1 MKTPKHPTLIKRMID
16 ARLNKLTPACPP
28 LAASLVA
35 QSGNRGGWQ
44 LTLKQNGKT
53 RTVYVPNDLKEEVQL
68 SIREHRRIKKLLQEI
83 TQLQLAR
90 IRTHVTDKR
99 RRGKRQ

>member
-1 MKTPKHPTLIKRMID
+1 MNTPKHPTLIKRMID
-16 ARLNKLTPACPP
+16 ARLNKLTPLCPP
-28 LAASLVA
+28 LAASLVT
-35 QSGNRGGWQ
+35 QSGARGGYQ

-53 RTVYVPNDLKEEVQL
+53 RTVYVPKDLKEEVTA

-90 IRTHVTDKR
+90 IRTHVADER
-99 RRGKRQ
+99 RRGKRA

>member
-1 MKTPKHPTLIKRMID
+1 MNTPKHPTLIKRMID
-16 ARLNKLTPACPP
+16 ARLKKLTPACPP

-35 QSGNRGGWQ
+35 QSGARGGSQ

-53 RTVYVPNDLKEEVQL
+53 RTVYVPKDLKEEVIA

-83 TQLQLAR
+83 TQLQLAH
-90 IRTHVTDKR
+90 IRAHVTDKR
-99 RRGKRQ
+99 RRGKRV

>member
-16 ARLNKLTPACPP
+16 ARLKKLTPRCPP

-35 QSGNRGGWQ
+35 QSRGRGGDQ

-53 RTVYVPNDLKEEVQL
+53 RTVYVPKDLKEEVKA
-68 SIREHRRIKKLLQEI
+68 SIREHRRIKILLQEI
-83 TQLQLAR
+83 TLLQLAH
-90 IRTHVTDKR
+90 IRTHVSDKR
-99 RRGKRQ
+99 RRGKRA

>member
-16 ARLNKLTPACPP
+16 ARLKKLIPVCPP

-35 QSGNRGGWQ
+35 QSRGRDGDQ

-53 RTVYVPNDLKEEVQL
+53 RTVYVPKDLKEEVKA
-68 SIREHRRIKKLLQEI
+68 SIREHRRIKILLQEI
-83 TQLQLAR
+83 TQLQLAH
-90 IRTHVTDKR
+90 IRTHASDKR
-99 RRGKRQ
+99 RRGKRA

>member
-1 MKTPKHPTLIKRMID
+1 MKIPKHPTLIKRMID
-16 ARLNKLTPACPP
+16 ARLKKLAPVCPP

-35 QSGNRGGWQ
+35 QSRGRDGYQ

-53 RTVYVPNDLKEEVQL
+53 RTVYLPKGLKEEGEA
-68 SIREHRRIKKLLQEI
+68 SIREHRRIKILLQEI

-90 IRTHVTDKR
+90 IRTHVSDVH
-99 RRGKRQ
+99 RRGKRA

>member
-16 ARLNKLTPACPP
+16 ARLKKCTPLCPP

-35 QSGNRGGWQ
+35 QSGGRGGYQ
-44 LTLKQNGKT
+44 LTLKQSGKT
-53 RTVYVPNDLKEEVQL
+53 RTVYVPKDLKEEVEA
-68 SIREHRRIKKLLQEI
+68 SIREHRRIKTLLQEI

-90 IRTHVTDKR
+90 IGMHVTDKR
-99 RRGKRQ
+99 RRGKRA